1 MLDTAI
7 DWVERGY
14 IPDWLIRIG
23 IRWLLAGRPRTAA
36 TGDEG
41 TREAVLARLEAEL
54 RAGPIVP
61 HTSG

>member
-23 IRWLLAGRPRTAA
+23 IRRLLAERLRAAA
-36 TGDEG
+36 TGDEEA
-41 TREAVLARLEAEL
+41 REAALAR
-54 RAGPIVP
+54 RRWHG
-61 HTSG
+61 